1 MEKLLITA
9 RGPEEL
15 LALHLKDGRPV
26 RLALTRQEDKDAP
39 AVGDVYRARVQNVS
53 RGLKN
58 AFLELGGGHRA
69 YMNLTEEDDP
79 IRAGQ
84 EITVMINQEGIGD
97 KLPSASREITIP
109 GEWLV
114 LSSDAGFL
122 GFSRRAGFDG
132 PQREAIHELLLPYF
146 KEAGF
151 ILRTAAEQVS
161 LDRLAGEAAQLAEEY
176 RRLLTKAGHSPAPL
190 RLAQGQPLYREWL
203 QGLNKEETEVI
214 TDLPSVYEDLQAYYR
229 ARRLPED
236 GLRLY
241 RDDNLSLTALYN
253 TEKAVREAKDRKI
266 WLKSGAYLVIEHTE
280 AMTVID
286 VNSGKNEEGSA
297 GQIERI
303 NREAAAEVARQLLLR
318 NLSGMILVDFINMKR
333 PEANDE
339 LLALL
344 RSLVRDDPVFT
355 QVVDMTPLGLVEITR
370 RRIRRPV

>member
-9 RGPEEL
+9 RGPEEIL
-15 LALHLKDGRPV
+15 TLHLKDGRPY
-26 RLALTRQEDKDAP
+26 RLAFSRREDAP
-39 AVGDVYRARVQNVS
+39 GIGDVYRARVQNVS

-79 IRAGQ
+79 VRPGQ

-97 KLPSASREITIP
+97 KLPTASPEITIP

-132 PQREAIHELLLPYF
+132 PQREAIHERLLPLL

-161 LDRLAGEAAQLAEEY
+161 LDHLAEEAAQLAEEY
-176 RRLLTKAGHSPAPL
+176 RALTRKAEHSPAPL
-190 RLAQGQPLYREWL
+190 RLSQGQPLYREWL

-236 GLRLY
+236 SLRLY
-241 RDDNLSLTALYN
+241 QDENLSLSALYN
-253 TEKAVREAKDRKI
+253 VEKAVREAKDRKV

-286 VNSGKNEEGSA
+286 VNSGKNEEGSP

-303 NREAAAEVARQLLLR
+303 NKEAAAEVACQLILR

-339 LLALL
+339 LLAHL
-344 RSLVRDDPVFT
+344 RGLVRDDPVFT
-355 QVVDMTPLGLVEITR
+355 QVPDMTALGLVEITR